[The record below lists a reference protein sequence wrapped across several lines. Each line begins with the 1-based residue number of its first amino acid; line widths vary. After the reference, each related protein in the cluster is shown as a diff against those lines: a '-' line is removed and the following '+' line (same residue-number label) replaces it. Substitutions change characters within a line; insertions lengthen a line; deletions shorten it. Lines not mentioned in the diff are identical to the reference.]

1 VLTKFHDGGDRISLD
16 ELKYHLTFIPS
27 QPYLFDYLTGNENI
41 EYLMSLFDLE
51 DKYETI
57 KKNLI
62 NYSLQ
67 NSLNDKVLTYSLGMK
82 AKLFLAVMLEK
93 LASLLLIDE
102 LLNNIDYKAQKFTFD
117 LLEEK
122 AKKQNLIIL
131 LTSHANLFADKQVKK
146 IKIFN
151 KKLELMQ

>member
-1 VLTKFHDGGDRISLD
+1 
-16 ELKYHLTFIPS
+16 
-27 QPYLFDYLTGNENI
+27 
-41 EYLMSLFDLE
+41 
-51 DKYETI
+51 
-57 KKNLI
+57 
-62 NYSLQ
+62 
-67 NSLNDKVLTYSLGMK
+67 MK

-122 AKKQNLIIL
+122 AKKHNLIVL

-146 IKIFN
+146 IKIVN
-151 KKLELMQ
+151 KKLEAMQ